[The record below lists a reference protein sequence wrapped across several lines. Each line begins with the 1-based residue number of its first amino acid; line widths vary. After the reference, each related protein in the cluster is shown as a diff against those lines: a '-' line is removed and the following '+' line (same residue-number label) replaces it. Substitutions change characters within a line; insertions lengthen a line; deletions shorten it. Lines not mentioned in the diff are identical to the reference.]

1 MYVGRAQR
9 HKTQTRGFDRSVSS
23 GPVSAV
29 TSADDLPTGPRRPV
43 GRSRRAEP
51 TWRADL
57 VANRIQLRRI
67 RTQEAARLSEQAQL
81 VRAALDVGATV
92 ASICRALEISRT
104 AFYDRYGEMLRRL
117 KEGDGED

>member
-1 MYVGRAQR
+1 M
-9 HKTQTRGFDRSVSS
+9 
-23 GPVSAV
+23 
-29 TSADDLPTGPRRPV
+29 
-43 GRSRRAEP
+43 
-51 TWRADL
+51 
-57 VANRIQLRRI
+57 ANRIQLRRI

-117 KEGDGED
+117 KEGAGED